1 MTGVWRICSTFPKFS
16 SMTVS
21 CIGCTTGLLKPAL
34 GLEFCRGKCCVD
46 WKSCD
51 RISSKWR
58 AQGPVAPLQPQKL
71 AMGKLYGFG
80 VELPGMWNIIGSIAD
95 ICAGPPSL
103 LPSSS
108 ILLH

>member
-1 MTGVWRICSTFPKFS
+1 MTFEVSQVTTYPGVGSDMLRGGRSLTGVWRICSMFPKFS

-21 CIGCTTGLLKPAL
+21 CIGCTTGLLNPAL

-46 WKSCD
+46 WRSCD
-51 RISSKWR
+51 RISSRWR

-80 VELPGMWNIIGSIAD
+80 VELPGM
-95 ICAGPPSL
+95 
-103 LPSSS
+103 
-108 ILLH
+108 

>member
-1 MTGVWRICSTFPKFS
+1 MTFEVSQVTTYPGVGSDMLRGVRSLTGVGRICSMFPKFS

-21 CIGCTTGLLKPAL
+21 CIGCTTGLLNPAL

-51 RISSKWR
+51 RISSRWR

-80 VELPGMWNIIGSIAD
+80 VELPGM
-95 ICAGPPSL
+95 
-103 LPSSS
+103 
-108 ILLH
+108 